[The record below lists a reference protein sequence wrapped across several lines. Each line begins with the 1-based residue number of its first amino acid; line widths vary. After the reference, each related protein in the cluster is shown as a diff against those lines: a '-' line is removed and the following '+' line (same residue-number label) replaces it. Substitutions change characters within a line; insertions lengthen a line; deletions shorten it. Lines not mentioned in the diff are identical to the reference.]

1 MLSVTI
7 RTTLGRFD
15 LDVAFEGP
23 GDGITVLFGPSGAG
37 KSATLAVVA
46 GLSRPKSARIS
57 LGDRVLADTAAH
69 LSVPAERRRI
79 GIVHQEARLFPHMP
93 VRRNLLYGWRR
104 TRAEKRIGFDE
115 MVDVLAIRHLL
126 DRRPHDLSGGERQ
139 RVAIGRAML
148 SQPDLLLLDE
158 PVSALDEGRRGEV
171 LGFVQDLRHRYAL
184 PMIYVTHSA
193 DEARLLGDVVVR
205 LEAGRVFGVGTPDAM
220 LPTRSLTG
228 VVVAQDGAT
237 TRVLID
243 GRAVDLPRIDAAVG
257 ASVRIGW

>member
-1 MLSVTI
+1 MFSVAV
-7 RTTLGRFD
+7 RTTLGRFE
-15 LDVAFEGP
+15 LDVAFAGP
-23 GDGITVLFGPSGAG
+23 ADGITVLFGPSGAG
-37 KSATLAVVA
+37 KSATLAVIA
-46 GLSRPKSARIS
+46 GLSRPASGRIV
-57 LGDRVLADTAAH
+57 LGDRVLTDTAARV
-69 LSVPAERRRI
+69 SVPAERRRI

-158 PVSALDEGRRGEV
+158 PVSALDEARRGEV
-171 LGFVQDLRHRYAL
+171 LAFLQALKGRYAL
-184 PMIYVTHSA
+184 PMVYVTHSA

-205 LEAGRVFGVGTPDAM
+205 LETGRVVGVGTPGEM

-228 VVVAQDGAT
+228 VVVGQDGDT
-237 TRVLID
+237 TRVLVD

>member
-1 MLSVTI
+1 MLSVAV
-7 RTTLGRFD
+7 RTTLGRFE
-15 LDVAFEGP
+15 LDVAFAGP
-23 GDGITVLFGPSGAG
+23 ADGITVLFGPSGAG
-37 KSATLAVVA
+37 KSATLAVIA
-46 GLSRPKSARIS
+46 GLSRPTSARIA
-57 LGDRVLADTAAH
+57 LGDRVLTDTAAR

-104 TRAEKRIGFDE
+104 SQADKRIGFDE
-115 MVDVLAIRHLL
+115 MVEVLAIRHLL

-158 PVSALDEGRRGEV
+158 PVSALDEARRGEV
-171 LGFVQDLRHRYAL
+171 LAFLLALKRRYAL
-184 PMIYVTHSA
+184 PMVYVTHSV
-193 DEARLLGDVVVR
+193 DEARALGDVVVR
-205 LEAGRVFGVGTPDAM
+205 LEAGRVVGIGTPGEM

-228 VVVAQDGAT
+228 VVVAQDGET
-237 TRVLID
+237 TRVIVD
-243 GRAVDLPRIDAAVG
+243 GCAVDLPRIDAAVG

>member
-1 MLSVTI
+1 MVSVAV
-7 RTTLGRFD
+7 RTMLGRFA

-23 GDGITVLFGPSGAG
+23 ADGTTILFGPSGAG
-37 KSATLAVVA
+37 KSATLAAIA
-46 GLSRPKSARIS
+46 GLSQPASARIA
-57 LGDRVLADTAAH
+57 LGGRVLTDTAAR
-69 LSVPAERRRI
+69 LRVPAERRRI

-158 PVSALDEGRRGEV
+158 PVSALDEGRRGDV
-171 LGFVQDLRHRYAL
+171 LAFVQDLKRRYAL
-184 PMIYVTHSA
+184 PMVYVTHSA

-205 LEAGRVFGVGTPDAM
+205 LEAGRVVGIGTPDAM
-220 LPTRSLTG
+220 LPARSLVG
-228 VVVAQDGAT
+228 IVVAQTAET
-237 TRVLID
+237 TRVLVE
-243 GRAVDLPRIDAAVG
+243 GRAVDLPRIDAVVG

>member
-1 MLSVTI
+1 MLSVAV
-7 RTTLGRFD
+7 RTVLGRFV

-23 GDGITVLFGPSGAG
+23 ADGITVLFGPSGAG
-37 KSATLAVVA
+37 KSATLAVIA
-46 GLSRPKSARIS
+46 GLSRPANARIA
-57 LGDRVLADTAAH
+57 LGDRVLTDTTARV
-69 LSVPAERRRI
+69 SVPAERRRI

-104 TRAEKRIGFDE
+104 TKADKRIGFDE

-158 PVSALDEGRRGEV
+158 PVSALDEARRGEV
-171 LGFVQDLRHRYAL
+171 LAFVQELKRRFAL
-184 PMIYVTHSA
+184 PMVYVTHSA

-205 LEAGRVFGVGTPDAM
+205 LEAGRVVGVGVPADM

-237 TRVLID
+237 TRVMMD
-243 GRAVDLPRIDAAVG
+243 GRAVDLPRIDAALG

>member
-1 MLSVTI
+1 MLSVAI
-7 RTTLGRFD
+7 RTTFGRFE
-15 LDVAFEGP
+15 LDVAFDGP

-37 KSATLAVVA
+37 KSATLAAIA
-46 GLSRPKSARIS
+46 GLSRPANARIA
-57 LGDRVLADTAAH
+57 LGERVLTDTAVRKS
-69 LSVPAERRRI
+69 LPAERRRI

-115 MVDVLAIRHLL
+115 MIDVLAIRHLL

-158 PVSALDEGRRGEV
+158 PVSALDSDRRGAV
-171 LGFVQDLRHRYAL
+171 LAFVQDLKRRFAL
-184 PMIYVTHSA
+184 PMVYVTHSA

-205 LEAGRVFGVGTPDAM
+205 LEDGRVTGAGPAGAM

-237 TRVLID
+237 TRVLLD
-243 GRAVDLPRIDAAVG
+243 GRDVVLPRIDAAVG
-257 ASVRIGW
+257 ASVRVGW

>member
-1 MLSVTI
+1 MLSVAV
-7 RTTLGRFD
+7 RSMLGRFD

-23 GDGITVLFGPSGAG
+23 ADGITVLFGPSGAG
-37 KSATLAVVA
+37 KSATLAAIA
-46 GLSRPKSARIS
+46 GLSRPTSARIM
-57 LGDRVLADTAAH
+57 LGDRVLTDTAARV
-69 LSVPAERRRI
+69 SVPAERRRI

-104 TRAEKRIGFDE
+104 TSADKRIGFDE

-158 PVSALDEGRRGEV
+158 PVSALDETRRGEV
-171 LGFVQDLRHRYAL
+171 LAFVLDLKRRYAL
-184 PMIYVTHSA
+184 PMVYVTHSA
-193 DEARLLGDVVVR
+193 DEARSLADVVVR
-205 LEAGRVFGVGTPDAM
+205 LEAGRVVGVGTPDEM

-228 VVVAQDGAT
+228 VVVAQEGET
-237 TRVLID
+237 TRVLVD
-243 GRAVDLPRIDAAVG
+243 GRTVDLPRIDAAVG